1 MDAPGLFA
9 RTFPSLDRAV
19 QVGVVGGKVIGVS
32 FPADPP
38 EDADP
43 DHPLLDRIEAYLG
56 GEPDDFDDVE
66 VGLTVPTE
74 QRRVLESVRSIPY
87 GRRLSI
93 ERIARMSGLD
103 AESEDDLATVERAL
117 RENPVPLFVPDHRV
131 DGPGA
136 TPGSIARALR
146 RLED

>member
-1 MDAPGLFA
+1 MEEPGLFA
-9 RTFPSLDRAV
+9 RSFPPLDRAIEL
-19 QVGVVGGKVIGVS
+19 GVVGGKVIGVS
-32 FPADPP
+32 FPAEPP
-38 EDADP
+38 DDADP
-43 DHPLLDRIEAYLG
+43 EHPLLDRVEAYLG
-56 GEPDDFDDVE
+56 GESDDFDDVD

-103 AESEDDLATVERAL
+103 SESEDDLATVERAL

-136 TPGSIARALR
+136 TPDTIARALR

>member
-32 FPADPP
+32 FPDDPP
-38 EDADP
+38 EDGDP

-56 GEPDDFDDVE
+56 GEPDDFDDVD

-74 QRRVLESVRSIPY
+74 QRRVLDSVRTVPY

-93 ERIARMSGLD
+93 DRIARMSGLD
-103 AESEDDLATVERAL
+103 AEAEDDLATVERAL

-136 TPGSIARALR
+136 TPDSIARALR